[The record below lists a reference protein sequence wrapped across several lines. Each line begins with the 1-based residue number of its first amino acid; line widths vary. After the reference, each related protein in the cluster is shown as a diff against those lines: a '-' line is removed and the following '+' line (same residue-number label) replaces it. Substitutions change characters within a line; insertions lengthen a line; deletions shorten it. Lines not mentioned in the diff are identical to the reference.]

1 MNSISDLHLNGDTVL
16 VRVDFNVPMNN
27 GSIKDDSRI
36 KAALPTISKLTE
48 KGCKVILLSHLGRPQ
63 KDLNND
69 HSLKKEKYS
78 LRLVAERLKELSDSA
93 VHFCSENTGEKAEK
107 AVENLGKS
115 EVLLLEN
122 TRFQKEEEQNSP
134 ALAAQW
140 KAMADYYINDAFGTA
155 HRKHASTVALAE
167 QYLPERKAAG
177 LLLEKE
183 IVQAYQVVNEPVGPL
198 VAVVGGSK
206 VSDKI
211 GLLENMIDLAD
222 EIIIGG
228 GMAYTF
234 IAARGGLV
242 GNSILEE
249 DHFQTARK
257 IMKMGKE
264 KDTPIHLPEDS
275 IVADRFHRDANTQV
289 MKSREISDDWMG
301 LDIGPKAQE
310 QFQKVILTAG
320 TVVWNGPMGVFEMK
334 PFARGTE
341 IVARAIADATSRGA
355 FSLVG
360 GGDSASAIKI
370 LALTDRMSHVSTGGG
385 AMLTLLEGKSLPA
398 IEALD

>member
-1 MNSISDLHLNGDTVL
+1 
-16 VRVDFNVPMNN
+16 
-27 GSIKDDSRI
+27 
-36 KAALPTISKLTE
+36 
-48 KGCKVILLSHLGRPQ
+48 
-63 KDLNND
+63 
-69 HSLKKEKYS
+69 
-78 LRLVAERLKELSDSA
+78 
-93 VHFCSENTGEKAEK
+93 
-107 AVENLGKS
+107 
-115 EVLLLEN
+115 
-122 TRFQKEEEQNSP
+122 
-134 ALAAQW
+134 
-140 KAMADYYINDAFGTA
+140 
-155 HRKHASTVALAE
+155 
-167 QYLPERKAAG
+167 
-177 LLLEKE
+177 
-183 IVQAYQVVNEPVGPL
+183 
-198 VAVVGGSK
+198 
-206 VSDKI
+206 
-211 GLLENMIDLAD
+211 
-222 EIIIGG
+222 
-228 GMAYTF
+228 MAYTF